1 MATVGAS
8 LKLFDQFS
16 NTLSR
21 AQQAMNST
29 LIVAERLKHSLHGT
43 ITLHIVLDSTQAMS
57 QAAEIRSRIQS
68 QLVQITAR
76 IRVDLPASLTVM
88 FTNIQQLVLRLIV
101 AVRQLNRASGSNALQ
116 LQDALQRIARLEQ
129 QILDLQSRLNDRIR
143 EGGNSSRG
151 LLSNLK
157 GIAAAYLSIAAAR
170 IAMRASDDYIS
181 SQARINLVNDGKQS
195 PEELQAS
202 IFAAAKRARGDYTTM
217 AGSVGKMG
225 LLAGDSFGSNQELI
239 AFTELMQKSFKVSG
253 ASTQESQAGMYQLT
267 QAMAAGKLQGDEF
280 RSIMENAPMLADAI
294 AKFTGKTKGDLKDMS
309 AEGTITA
316 NIIKGALFSAG
327 DDINKKF
334 QTMPKTFGDVFTN
347 LKNQALQSFGP
358 VIERVSKLLNSPGG
372 EVLFINIAK
381 GISFAAYAVSGFITA
396 LTWMINM
403 IQTGWPIIAGVLAS
417 LGVVLALMVI
427 PKLWAMIPPLWAAIP
442 PLFAQAAAWLAIN
455 WPILLIATAI
465 GLLVFI
471 LLQCG
476 VTADQVVGAI
486 VGYFMM
492 LVGTIWNQVALIWNI
507 FASFAEF
514 LINLFID
521 PVYSAKKLFYDL
533 ATTFGSYMLNMIR
546 SSEDFAGSFMKT
558 ILRGINKS
566 LEGFN
571 WLTKKVNDIF
581 GTDFKEA
588 KLFDETNIHAVS
600 DSMKKVMD
608 MLDKPVSE
616 KSVVS
621 IARMDQKNLKN
632 EFDYGYNAGAGLV
645 NKLESFGKF
654 PDMNMDANTTIGKV
668 NEIGKINDTVDI
680 SNEDLKVM
688 RDLAEMK
695 SIQNFITLT
704 PTVQVTGDIH
714 NHEASDVEDM
724 VGQIVEALKVE
735 VCSSVDRVITS

>member
-16 NTLSR
+16 STLTR
-21 AQQAMNST
+21 AQQVMNST
-29 LIVAERLKHSLHGT
+29 LVVAERLKHSLQGT
-43 ITLHIVLDSTQAMS
+43 ISLHIVLDSTQAMS

-68 QLVQITAR
+68 RFGQITAR
-76 IRVDLPASLTVM
+76 IRVELPIQLTSMFQNLQTLVM
-88 FTNIQQLVLRLIV
+88 RLIS
-101 AVRQLNRASGSNALQ
+101 AVRQLRIVSGSNAQQ

-129 QILDLQSRLNDRIR
+129 QILDLQGRLNNRIR
-143 EGGNSSRG
+143 EGANSSGG

-157 GIAAAYLSIAAAR
+157 GIASAYLAITAAR
-170 IAMRASDDYIS
+170 IAMSASDDYIS
-181 SQARINLVNDGKQS
+181 TQARISLVNDGGQT
-195 PEELQAS
+195 PVELQAA
-202 IFAAAKRARGDYTTM
+202 IFAAAKRARGDYVTM

-225 LLAGDSFGSNQELI
+225 LLAGDAFGSNKELI

-309 AEGTITA
+309 ADGTITA

-334 QTMPKTFGDVFTN
+334 QTMPKTFGDIFMN

-358 VIERVSKLLNSPGG
+358 VIEKVSMLLNSPGG
-372 EVLFINIAK
+372 GQLFQ
-381 GISFAAYAVSGFITA
+381 GISNGIVFAANAFSILINLSHWFFGILRDNWPAVRAGLISIA
-396 LTWMINM
+396 LVISSLMIN
-403 IQTGWPIIAGVLAS
+403 
-417 LGVVLALMVI
+417 
-427 PKLWAMIPPLWAAIP
+427 AI
-442 PLFAQAAAWLAIN
+442 LKMGAAWLVAN
-455 WPILLIATAI
+455 WPILLVIAAI
-465 GLLVFI
+465 GLVIYI
-471 LLQCG
+471 LQKCG
-476 VTADQVVGAI
+476 VTADQVVGLIA
-486 VGYFMM
+486 GSFMY
-492 LVGTIWNQVALIWNI
+492 LVGTVWNTVALIWNI
-507 FASFAEF
+507 FASLSDF

-521 PVYSAKKLFYDL
+521 PVYAIKKLIYDL
-533 ATTFGSYMLNMIR
+533 AMAFGDSMLNMMR
-546 SSEDFAGSFMKT
+546 SGEGFAGNFMRT
-558 ILRGINKS
+558 ILQAINKA

-571 WLTKKVNDIF
+571 WLTEKVNGIF
-581 GTDFKEA
+581 GTEFKQA

-600 DSMKKVMD
+600 DSLKNVMD
-608 MLDKPVSE
+608 MLEKPVSE
-616 KSVVS
+616 K
-621 IARMDQKNLKN
+621 AMGAAPRMGQKNLKN

-645 NKLESFGKF
+645 NRLSGFGIL
-654 PDMNMDANTTIGKV
+654 PDLNMDANTTIGKV
-668 NEIGKINDTVDI
+668 NEVGKINDTVDI

-688 RDLAEMK
+688 RELAEMK

-735 VCSSVDRVITS
+735 VSSSIDGVISS